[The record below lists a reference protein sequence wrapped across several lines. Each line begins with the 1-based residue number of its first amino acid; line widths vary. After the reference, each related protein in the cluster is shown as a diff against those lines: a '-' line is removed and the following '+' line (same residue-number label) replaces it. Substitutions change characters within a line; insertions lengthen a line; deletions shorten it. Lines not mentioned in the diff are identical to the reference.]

1 MCSTHTLTQMSVWKS
16 NFFLQTGLP
25 ESLPKPPER
34 PVAADEQF
42 AADNDLPAT
51 SRVGQRGKDK
61 KARKK
66 RAPALFNFF
75 ECMRSLES
83 READGNVI
91 VRPEEL
97 RVEYHALSKQQRAF
111 WEFMHELFLM
121 FKIKEKVAEWG
132 YLGTKKRQRRKQQ
145 LLQKFYFMDESEQQ
159 QLVRDYI
166 AHRWEKENYQY
177 VRETCHQD
185 NLRHLV
191 DIRRDLRLLLAKV
204 DKALAPKEESK
215 QESKEES
222 KEESNDE
229 SNED

>member
-1 MCSTHTLTQMSVWKS
+1 MYDIIEALFYTKKIVLCVCVCPPSTRMSVWKS

-42 AADNDLPAT
+42 ASHNDLPAT

-61 KARKK
+61 TARKK
-66 RAPALFNFF
+66 RGPGLFNFF
-75 ECMRSLES
+75 ECMRGLES
-83 READGNVI
+83 READGNVNI
-91 VRPEEL
+91 GPKEL
-97 RVEYHALSKQQRAF
+97 RAEYVALSKQQRAF

-121 FKIKEKVAEWG
+121 FKIQEKVAEWG
-132 YLGTKKRQRRKQQ
+132 YLGTKKRQHRRQQ
-145 LLQKFYFMDESEQQ
+145 LLHKFYFMDEAAQQ

-177 VRETCHQD
+177 VQETCHQD

-191 DIRRDLRLLLAKV
+191 GIRKDLRLLLAKV
-204 DKALAPKEESK
+204 EKALAPK
-215 QESKEES
+215 
-222 KEESNDE
+222 DE
-229 SNED
+229 